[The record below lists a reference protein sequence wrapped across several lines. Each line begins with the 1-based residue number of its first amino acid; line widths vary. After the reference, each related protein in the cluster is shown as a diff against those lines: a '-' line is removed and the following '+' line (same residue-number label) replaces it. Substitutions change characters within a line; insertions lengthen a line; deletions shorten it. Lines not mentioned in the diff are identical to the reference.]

1 MKRVM
6 VRMKAR
12 EMQNLSHS
20 TRNTGFLLRLS
31 RASSRLDVVTI
42 FPAYC
47 GVVLEDDGGV
57 FRGRGPLAICF
68 PALDHGLCHVGEVDG
83 DGGGEAL
90 DDDFTVDR
98 GVHG

>member
-1 MKRVM
+1 M
-6 VRMKAR
+6 RMKAR
-12 EMQNLSHS
+12 EMQDPAHR
-20 TRNTGFLLRLS
+20 TRNPGFLLR
-31 RASSRLDVVTI
+31 RLGRITSGGPGLAVVII

-47 GVVLEDDGGV
+47 GIVLEDDGGV
-57 FRGRGPLAICF
+57 FRGSGPLAVCF
-68 PALDHGLCHVGEVDG
+68 PALNHGFCHVGEVDG